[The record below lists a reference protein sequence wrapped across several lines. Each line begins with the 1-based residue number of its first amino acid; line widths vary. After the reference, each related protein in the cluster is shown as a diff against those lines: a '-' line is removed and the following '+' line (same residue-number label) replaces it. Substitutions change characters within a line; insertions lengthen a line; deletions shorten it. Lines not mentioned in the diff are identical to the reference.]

1 MEDLSVILGAQVNVK
16 VHPVVIFNILD
27 QYVRRAEKQERV
39 IGTLLGTYSDGTIE
53 IKNSFPVPHT
63 EVDQVA
69 VDMEFHRNMYELH
82 QKTAPKEV
90 IVGWYA
96 TGLDINENSVMI
108 HEFYGKETNVPTV
121 GHVVHLLV
129 DTTFSQD
136 TTMGLRAY
144 IGTPV
149 TFGDKQLGSY
159 FQPVPLE
166 IRSLDI
172 DRVGLDLISRTRQ
185 TTSGVSEFSS
195 DLLNLEGSISTLAS
209 LLDSVSEYVEKVAN
223 GTIPADPA
231 IGRFLSKAV
240 SALPTFEA
248 EIIDKIFNNS
258 IQDLLMVVYL
268 GNLTRT
274 QIALA
279 EKLQKAL

>member
-27 QYVRRAEKQERV
+27 QYVRREKQDRV
-39 IGTLLGTYSDGTIE
+39 IGTLLGSFNDGVIE

-63 EVDQVA
+63 ESDQVA
-69 VDMEFHRNMYELH
+69 VDMEFHRNMFELH
-82 QKTAPKEV
+82 QKTAPKEI

-108 HEFYGKETNVPTV
+108 HDFYGKETNIPTV
-121 GHVVHLLV
+121 AHLLV
-129 DTTFSQD
+129 DTSLTQD

-149 TFGDKQLGSY
+149 AFGDKQLGSY

-166 IRSLDI
+166 IRSLEI
-172 DRVGLDLISRTRQ
+172 DRVGIDIISRTRD
-185 TTSGVSEFSS
+185 TKDGIAEFFP
-195 DLLNLEGSISTLAS
+195 DLQNLEGSMQILAG
-209 LLDSVSEYVEKVAN
+209 LLDSVSEYVEGVAS
-223 GTIPADPA
+223 GKIPADPA

-240 SALPTFEA
+240 SALPTFDA
-248 EIIDKIFNNS
+248 ETIDKIFNNS

-279 EKLQKAL
+279 EKLQKTL

>member
-27 QYVRRAEKQERV
+27 QYVRRGEKQDRV
-39 IGTLLGTYSDGTIE
+39 IGTLLGAYYDGTIE
-53 IKNSFPVPHT
+53 IKNCFPVPHT
-63 EVDQVA
+63 ESDQVA

-108 HEFYGKETNVPTV
+108 HEFYGKETNIPTV
-121 GHVVHLLV
+121 AHLLV

-144 IGTPV
+144 IGTAV

-159 FQPVPLE
+159 FQPIPLE

-172 DRVGLDLISRTRQ
+172 DRVGLDLISRTRDAS
-185 TTSGVSEFSS
+185 SGVSEFYS
-195 DLLNLEGSISTLAS
+195 DLQNLEGSMTTLS
-209 LLDSVSEYVEKVAN
+209 NLLDSVSEYVENVAN
-223 GTIPADPA
+223 GKIPADPA
-231 IGRFLSKAV
+231 IGRFLSKAM
-240 SALPTFEA
+240 SALPTFDA
-248 EIIDKIFNNS
+248 ETIDKIFNNS

-279 EKLQKAL
+279 EKLQKTL

>member
-27 QYVRRAEKQERV
+27 QYVRRGEKQDRV
-39 IGTLLGTYSDGTIE
+39 IGTLLGSFSDGTIE

-63 EVDQVA
+63 ESDQVA

-108 HEFYGKETNVPTV
+108 HEFYSKETSIPTPA
-121 GHVVHLLV
+121 HLLV

-159 FQPVPLE
+159 FQPIPLE
-166 IRSLDI
+166 IRSMDI
-172 DRVGLDLISRTRQ
+172 DRVGLDIISRTKES
-185 TTSGVSEFSS
+185 TSGVSEFYS
-195 DLLNLEGSISTLAS
+195 DLHNLEGSISTLAT
-209 LLDSVSEYVEKVAN
+209 LLDSVSEYVEKVVD
-223 GTIPADPA
+223 GKIPADPA

-240 SALPTFEA
+240 SALPTFDADTIE
-248 EIIDKIFNNS
+248 KIFNNNV
-258 IQDLLMVVYL
+258 QDLLMVVYL

-279 EKLQKAL
+279 EKLQKTL

>member
-27 QYVRRAEKQERV
+27 QYVRRGEKQDRV
-39 IGTLLGTYSDGTIE
+39 IGTLLGSFSDGTIE

-63 EVDQVA
+63 ESDQVA

-108 HEFYGKETNVPTV
+108 HEFYSKETSIPTV
-121 GHVVHLLV
+121 AHLLV

-159 FQPVPLE
+159 FQPIPLE
-166 IRSLDI
+166 IRSMDI
-172 DRVGLDLISRTRQ
+172 DRVGLDIISRTKESA
-185 TTSGVSEFSS
+185 SGVSEFYS
-195 DLLNLEGSISTLAS
+195 DLHNLEGSMSTLAT
-209 LLDSVSEYVEKVAN
+209 LLDSVSEYVEKVVD
-223 GTIPADPA
+223 GKIPADPA

-240 SALPTFEA
+240 AALPTFDA
-248 EIIDKIFNNS
+248 ETIEKIFNNNV
-258 IQDLLMVVYL
+258 QDLLMVVYL

-279 EKLQKAL
+279 EKLQKTL

>member
-27 QYVRRAEKQERV
+27 QYVRRGEKQDRV
-39 IGTLLGTYSDGTIE
+39 IGTLLGSYYDGTIE

-63 EVDQVA
+63 ESDQVA

-108 HEFYGKETNVPTV
+108 HEFYGKETSFPTV
-121 GHVVHLLV
+121 AHVAHLLV

-144 IGTPV
+144 IGSAV

-159 FQPVPLE
+159 FQPIPLE

-172 DRVGLDLISRTRQ
+172 DRVGLDLISRTRDANG
-185 TTSGVSEFSS
+185 GVSEFFS
-195 DLLNLEGSISTLAS
+195 DLQNLEGSMFTLAK
-209 LLDSVSEYVEKVAN
+209 LLDSVSEYVESVAN
-223 GTIPADPA
+223 GKIPADPA
-231 IGRFLSKAV
+231 IGRFLSKAM
-240 SALPTFEA
+240 SALPTFDA
-248 EIIDKIFNNS
+248 ETIDKIFNNS

-279 EKLQKAL
+279 EKLQKTL